1 VKAIVAGAGIG
12 GLTAALALHRA
23 GWQVQVCEA
32 VAELRPLGVGI
43 NLLPHG
49 SAVLHDLGLGM
60 RLARLGIRTRA
71 IEYRTRF
78 GQLITADPRGVEAGF
93 ATPQYAI
100 GRGKLQFMLLEAV
113 MERMGADTVRPGLR
127 LAGFEQD
134 EDGVTARFEDPA
146 GGPAGSLRGDVLVGA
161 DGFHSAVRRGL
172 YPDEGPPRYEGV
184 MMWRGA
190 HEQAPFGD
198 GRTMFIAGNH
208 DVKFV
213 CYPISEEARRRGSA
227 LLNWVAELRHDSPR
241 PLHPGDWTRP
251 GDRDFIPRFRGFAI
265 EGLDIVALMTRT
277 AEIFEFPMIDRDP
290 LPRWSFG
297 RVTLLGDAA
306 HPMYPIG
313 ANGASQAI
321 LDAAALARALTGVQ
335 AKDLPAA
342 LTAYQDARLEPA
354 NRVVLAN
361 RQAGPE
367 QVLDIAD
374 ARITGPQDRID
385 DLIGREELEAVAR
398 RYRSLAGFTR
408 SDDTRNDDTLSDD
421 ARSDDRD

>member
-1 VKAIVAGAGIG
+1 MRAIVAGAGIG
-12 GLTAALALHRA
+12 GLTAALALHRI

-32 VAELRPLGVGI
+32 VEELRPLGVGI

-49 SAVLHDLGLGM
+49 SAVLHELGLGM

-78 GQLITADPRGVEAGF
+78 GQRITSDPRGVEAGF

-100 GRGKLQFMLLEAV
+100 GRGQLQFMLLEAV
-113 MERMGADTVRPGLR
+113 MERLGPDAVRPGLR
-127 LAGFEQD
+127 LAGFEQGGD
-134 EDGVTARFEDPA
+134 RVRARFEDAA
-146 GGPAGSLRGDVLVGA
+146 GGLAAELEGDILVGA
-161 DGFHSAVRRGL
+161 DGFHSAVRRQL
-172 YPDEGPPRYEGV
+172 YPREGPPNFEGV

-213 CYPISEEARRRGSA
+213 CYPISEEARRRGRA
-227 LLNWVAELRHDSPR
+227 LINWVAELRQDSPR
-241 PLHPGDWTRP
+241 PLNPGDWTRR
-251 GDRDFIPRFRGFAI
+251 GGRDFIPRFRDFAM
-265 EGLDIVALMTRT
+265 GDLDIVALMEATG
-277 AEIFEFPMIDRDP
+277 EVYEFPMIDREP
-290 LPRWSFG
+290 LARWSFG

-321 LDAAALARALTGVQ
+321 LDAAALARALAEGGAGEGGSV
-335 AKDLPAA
+335 AAA
-342 LTAYQDARLEPA
+342 LTAYQDARLEAA

-367 QVLDIAD
+367 QVLDLAD
-374 ARITGPQDRID
+374 TRVTGPRDRIE
-385 DLIGREELEAVAR
+385 DLIPAAELEAVAR
-398 RYRSLAGFTR
+398 RYRDLAGFAR
-408 SDDTRNDDTLSDD
+408 ADDV
-421 ARSDDRD
+421 AVQEDRGRED